1 MKYLFASLAFYPMW
15 AHALLG
21 DLVDGL
27 GGGSPS
33 SAPEIDGPV
42 AVVAVTLIAGI
53 ATLVKR
59 SRAKRNA
66 DRAE

>member
-27 GGGSPS
+27 GGGSS

-53 ATLVKR
+53 AALVKR
-59 SRAKRNA
+59 SRAKQNA